1 MYLTNVRL
9 QKENRERMPSLG
21 NSCCTHAMLDV
32 LLATVLQNIVHL
44 LSGFSWN
51 QAFTEAFLSFRYQGR

>member
-9 QKENRERMPSLG
+9 QKENREKLPSLG

-32 LLATVLQNIVHL
+32 LLPTVLQNIVHL
-44 LSGFSWN
+44 IGALCSRYLACRVSRVLS
-51 QAFTEAFLSFRYQGR
+51 